1 MDCRTQTPTALW
13 PTVPAVPT
21 LVVLGLSP
29 RNGVVPLWGQLM
41 TSAPLD
47 HAVRIDAQDG
57 LPMAMRP
64 DAHAT

>member
-1 MDCRTQTPTALW
+1 
-13 PTVPAVPT
+13 VPT

-64 DAHAT
+64 DAPAT